1 MTEQTPQYHTAK
13 VEVDPQELI
22 KLYNHAKGMVKLLG
36 SALGRD
42 VYIVERTA
50 GNDDDVFVWEN
61 GEEVL

>member
-1 MTEQTPQYHTAK
+1 MTEQAPQYLPQT

-50 GNDDDVFVWEN
+50 DNDRCVYAWED